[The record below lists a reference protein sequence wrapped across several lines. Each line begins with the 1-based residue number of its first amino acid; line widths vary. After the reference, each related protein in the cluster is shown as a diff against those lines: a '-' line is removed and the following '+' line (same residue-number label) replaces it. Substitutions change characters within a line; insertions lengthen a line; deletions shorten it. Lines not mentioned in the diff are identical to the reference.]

1 MDNERLSTQLVRD
14 DRVVRENRTVQE
26 DRVVRE
32 DRELTVWEPVERPL
46 KEKAIIA
53 GILAAIALVSLIFL
67 ANLASSPETY
77 QGIYTT
83 LDEKKLNVMGL
94 ATTTTA
100 ASAAISALPNDMGTP
115 IADKLV
121 DFSSY
126 FMVILAVI
134 YLEKFLLTTLGFL
147 GFGILIPVACAL
159 FAVAVFLRRG
169 TLTRVNLQRLGTKL
183 AAFGLALALVVPV
196 SVWLTDNVDD
206 TFDESLAASN
216 AAAQEATEQL
226 EESTQEQAQEDP
238 GLLGGIANAVQ
249 EGWNGLTQGAQ
260 QALDSLGEQLNT
272 MIDTLAVMI
281 VTSCLIPLLV
291 LILFLQLVKIITGL
305 DFGGAT
311 AVMGA
316 ARTKGR
322 AVARSLHRPAQ
333 KG

>member
-1 MDNERLSTQLVRD
+1 MNSLPPSADTAVET
-14 DRVVRENRTVQE
+14 
-26 DRVVRE
+26 
-32 DRELTVWEPVERPL
+32 RELVVVEPAPEPERPL

-53 GILAAIALVSLIFL
+53 AVLAAVALVSLIVF
-67 ANLASSPETY
+67 ANIASNPETY
-77 QGIYTT
+77 TGIIGT
-83 LDEKKLNVMGL
+83 LDEKKGNVMML

-159 FAVAVFLRRG
+159 FATAVFLRRG

-196 SVWLTDNVDD
+196 SVWLTDNVDA

-226 EESTQEQAQEDP
+226 EESAQEQTQEDQ

-260 QALDSLGEQLNT
+260 QELDSLGQQLNT

-322 AVARSLHRPAQ
+322 AVASSLRRPAQ

>member
-1 MDNERLSTQLVRD
+1 MDSTQLSTVTVEAGQEL
-14 DRVVRENRTVQE
+14 VVVEAQ
-26 DRVVRE
+26 
-32 DRELTVWEPVERPL
+32 PAPERPL

-53 GILAAIALVSLIFL
+53 AVLAAVALVSLIVF
-67 ANLASSPETY
+67 ANIASNPETY
-77 QGIYTT
+77 TGIIGT
-83 LDEKKLNVMGL
+83 LDEKKGNVMVL

-134 YLEKFLLTTLGFL
+134 YLEKFLLTILGFL

-169 TLTRVNLQRLGTKL
+169 TLTRGNLQRLGTKL

-196 SVWLTDNVDD
+196 SVWLTDNVDA
-206 TFDESLAASN
+206 TFDESLAAAS

-226 EESTQEQAQEDP
+226 EESTQEQTQEDA

-249 EGWNGLTQGAQ
+249 DGWNGLTQGAQ
-260 QALDSLGEQLNT
+260 QALDSLGQQLNT

>member
-1 MDNERLSTQLVRD
+1 MNSLPPSADTAVETQELV
-14 DRVVRENRTVQE
+14 VV
-26 DRVVRE
+26 
-32 DRELTVWEPVERPL
+32 EPAPEPERPL

-53 GILAAIALVSLIFL
+53 AVLAAVALVSLIVF
-67 ANLASSPETY
+67 ANIASNPETY
-77 QGIYTT
+77 TGIIGT
-83 LDEKKLNVMGL
+83 LDEKKGNVMVL

-196 SVWLTDNVDD
+196 SVWLTDNVDA

-216 AAAQEATEQL
+216 AAAQEATGQL
-226 EESTQEQAQEDP
+226 EENTQEQAQEDQ
-238 GLLGGIANAVQ
+238 GLLGGIASAVQ
-249 EGWNGLTQGAQ
+249 DGWNGLTQGAQ
-260 QALDSLGEQLNT
+260 QALDSLGQQLNT

-322 AVARSLHRPAQ
+322 AVASSLRRPASRE
-333 KG
+333 

>member
-1 MDNERLSTQLVRD
+1 MDSTQLSTVTVEAGQEL
-14 DRVVRENRTVQE
+14 VVVEAAP
-26 DRVVRE
+26 
-32 DRELTVWEPVERPL
+32 EPERPL

-53 GILAAIALVSLIFL
+53 AVLAAVALVSLIVF
-67 ANLASSPETY
+67 ANIASNPETY
-77 QGIYTT
+77 TGIIGT
-83 LDEKKLNVMGL
+83 LDEKKGNVMVL

-196 SVWLTDNVDD
+196 SVWLTDNVDA

-226 EESTQEQAQEDP
+226 EESAQEQTQEDQ
-238 GLLGGIANAVQ
+238 GLLGGIASAVQ

-260 QALDSLGEQLNT
+260 QALDSLGDQLNT

-322 AVARSLHRPAQ
+322 TVASSLRRPVQ

>member
-1 MDNERLSTQLVRD
+1 MDSTQLSTVTVEAGQEL
-14 DRVVRENRTVQE
+14 VVVEAAP
-26 DRVVRE
+26 
-32 DRELTVWEPVERPL
+32 EPERPL

-53 GILAAIALVSLIFL
+53 AVLAAVALVSLIVF
-67 ANLASSPETY
+67 ANIASNPETY
-77 QGIYTT
+77 TGIIGT
-83 LDEKKLNVMGL
+83 LDEKKGNVMVL

-196 SVWLTDNVDD
+196 SVWLTDNVDA

-226 EESTQEQAQEDP
+226 EGSAQEQTQEDQ

-249 EGWNGLTQGAQ
+249 DGWNGLTQGAQ
-260 QALDSLGEQLNT
+260 QALDSLGDQLNT

-322 AVARSLHRPAQ
+322 AVASSLRRPVQ

>member
-1 MDNERLSTQLVRD
+1 MDSTQLSTVTVEAGQEL
-14 DRVVRENRTVQE
+14 VVVEA
-26 DRVVRE
+26 
-32 DRELTVWEPVERPL
+32 EPEPERPL

-53 GILAAIALVSLIFL
+53 AVLAAVALVSLIVF
-67 ANLASSPETY
+67 ANIASNPETY
-77 QGIYTT
+77 TGIIGT
-83 LDEKKLNVMGL
+83 LDEKKGNVMVL

-196 SVWLTDNVDD
+196 SVWLTDNVDA

-226 EESTQEQAQEDP
+226 EENTQEQAQEDQ
-238 GLLGGIANAVQ
+238 GLLGGIASAVQ

-260 QALDSLGEQLNT
+260 QALDSLGDQLNT

-322 AVARSLHRPAQ
+322 AVASSLRRPAQ

>member
-1 MDNERLSTQLVRD
+1 MDSTQLSTVTVEAGQEL
-14 DRVVRENRTVQE
+14 VVMEAAP
-26 DRVVRE
+26 
-32 DRELTVWEPVERPL
+32 EPERPL

-53 GILAAIALVSLIFL
+53 AVLAAVALVSLIVF
-67 ANLASSPETY
+67 ANIASNPETY
-77 QGIYTT
+77 TGIIGT
-83 LDEKKLNVMGL
+83 LDEKKGNVMVL

-196 SVWLTDNVDD
+196 SVWLTDNVDA
-206 TFDESLAASN
+206 TFDESLAAAS

-226 EESTQEQAQEDP
+226 EENTQAAPQEDQ

-249 EGWNGLTQGAQ
+249 DGWNGLTQGAQ
-260 QALDSLGEQLNT
+260 QALDSLGDQLNT

-322 AVARSLHRPAQ
+322 SVASSLRRPASR
-333 KG
+333 G

>member
-1 MDNERLSTQLVRD
+1 MNSLPPSADTAVETQELV
-14 DRVVRENRTVQE
+14 VV
-26 DRVVRE
+26 
-32 DRELTVWEPVERPL
+32 EPAPEPERPL

-53 GILAAIALVSLIFL
+53 AVLAAVALVSLIVF
-67 ANLASSPETY
+67 ANIASNPETY
-77 QGIYTT
+77 TGIIGT
-83 LDEKKLNVMGL
+83 LDEKKGNVMVL

-196 SVWLTDNVDD
+196 SVWLTDNVDA

-226 EESTQEQAQEDP
+226 EESAQEQTQEDP
-238 GLLGGIANAVQ
+238 GLLGGIASAVQ

-260 QALDSLGEQLNT
+260 QALDSLGDQLNT

-322 AVARSLHRPAQ
+322 TVASSLRRPVQ

>member
-1 MDNERLSTQLVRD
+1 MNSLPPSADTAVET
-14 DRVVRENRTVQE
+14 
-26 DRVVRE
+26 
-32 DRELTVWEPVERPL
+32 RELVVVEAAPEPERPL

-53 GILAAIALVSLIFL
+53 AVLAAVALVSLIVF
-67 ANLASSPETY
+67 ANIASNPETY
-77 QGIYTT
+77 TGIIGT
-83 LDEKKLNVMGL
+83 LDEKKSNVMVL

-196 SVWLTDNVDD
+196 SVWLTDNVDA

-226 EESTQEQAQEDP
+226 EESAQAAPQEDQ
-238 GLLGGIANAVQ
+238 GLLGGIASAVQ

-260 QALDSLGEQLNT
+260 QALDSLGDQLNT

-322 AVARSLHRPAQ
+322 AVASSLRRPVQ

>member
-1 MDNERLSTQLVRD
+1 MDSTQLSTVTVEAGQEL
-14 DRVVRENRTVQE
+14 VVVEAAP
-26 DRVVRE
+26 
-32 DRELTVWEPVERPL
+32 EPERPL

-53 GILAAIALVSLIFL
+53 AVLAAVALVSLIVF
-67 ANLASSPETY
+67 ANIASNPETY
-77 QGIYTT
+77 TGIIGT
-83 LDEKKLNVMGL
+83 LDEKKGNVMVL

-196 SVWLTDNVDD
+196 SVWLTDNVDA
-206 TFDESLAASN
+206 TFDESLAAAS

-226 EESTQEQAQEDP
+226 EENTQEQAQEDQ

-260 QALDSLGEQLNT
+260 QALDSLGQQLNT

-322 AVARSLHRPAQ
+322 TVASSLRRPVQ

>member
-1 MDNERLSTQLVRD
+1 MNSLPPSADTAVETQELV
-14 DRVVRENRTVQE
+14 VV
-26 DRVVRE
+26 
-32 DRELTVWEPVERPL
+32 EPAPEPERPL

-53 GILAAIALVSLIFL
+53 AVLAAVALVSLIVF
-67 ANLASSPETY
+67 ANIASNPETY
-77 QGIYTT
+77 TGIIGT
-83 LDEKKLNVMGL
+83 LDEKKGNVMML

-196 SVWLTDNVDD
+196 SVWLTDNVDA
-206 TFDESLAASN
+206 TFDESLAAAS

-226 EESTQEQAQEDP
+226 EENTQAAPQEDQ
-238 GLLGGIANAVQ
+238 GLLGGIASAVQ

-260 QALDSLGEQLNT
+260 QALDSLGQQLNT

-322 AVARSLHRPAQ
+322 AVASSLRRPASRE
-333 KG
+333 

>member
-1 MDNERLSTQLVRD
+1 MNSLPPSADTAVET
-14 DRVVRENRTVQE
+14 
-26 DRVVRE
+26 
-32 DRELTVWEPVERPL
+32 RELVVVEPAPEPERPL

-53 GILAAIALVSLIFL
+53 AVLAAVALVSLIVF
-67 ANLASSPETY
+67 ANIASNPETY
-77 QGIYTT
+77 TGIIGT
-83 LDEKKLNVMGL
+83 LDEKKGNVMML

-196 SVWLTDNVDD
+196 SVWLTDNVDA
-206 TFDESLAASN
+206 TFDESLAAAS

-226 EESTQEQAQEDP
+226 EENTQEQAQEDQ

-249 EGWNGLTQGAQ
+249 DGWNGLTQGAQ
-260 QALDSLGEQLNT
+260 QALDSLGQQLNT

-322 AVARSLHRPAQ
+322 AVASSLRRPVQ

>member
-1 MDNERLSTQLVRD
+1 MNSLPPSADTAVET
-14 DRVVRENRTVQE
+14 
-26 DRVVRE
+26 
-32 DRELTVWEPVERPL
+32 RELVVVEPAPEPERPL

-53 GILAAIALVSLIFL
+53 AVLAAVALVSLIVF
-67 ANLASSPETY
+67 ANIASNPETY
-77 QGIYTT
+77 TGIIGT
-83 LDEKKLNVMGL
+83 LDEKKGNVMVL

-196 SVWLTDNVDD
+196 SVWLTDNVDA
-206 TFDESLAASN
+206 TFDESLAAAS

-226 EESTQEQAQEDP
+226 EENTQEQAQEDQ
-238 GLLGGIANAVQ
+238 GLLGGIASAVQ

-260 QALDSLGEQLNT
+260 QALDSLGDQLNT

-322 AVARSLHRPAQ
+322 AVASSLRRPVQ

>member
-1 MDNERLSTQLVRD
+1 M
-14 DRVVRENRTVQE
+14 
-26 DRVVRE
+26 
-32 DRELTVWEPVERPL
+32 
-46 KEKAIIA
+46 
-53 GILAAIALVSLIFL
+53 LAAVALVSLIVF
-67 ANLASSPETY
+67 ANIASNPETY
-77 QGIYTT
+77 TGIIGT
-83 LDEKKLNVMGL
+83 LDEKKGNVMVL

-196 SVWLTDNVDD
+196 SVWLTDNVDA
-206 TFDESLAASN
+206 TFDESLAAAS

-226 EESTQEQAQEDP
+226 EENTQAAPQEDQ

-249 EGWNGLTQGAQ
+249 DGWNGLTQGAQ
-260 QALDSLGEQLNT
+260 QALDSLGDQLNT

-322 AVARSLHRPAQ
+322 AVASSLRRPVQ

>member
-1 MDNERLSTQLVRD
+1 MDSTQLSTVTVEAGQEL
-14 DRVVRENRTVQE
+14 VVVEA
-26 DRVVRE
+26 
-32 DRELTVWEPVERPL
+32 EPAPERPL

-53 GILAAIALVSLIFL
+53 AVLAAVALVSLIVF
-67 ANLASSPETY
+67 ANIASNPETY
-77 QGIYTT
+77 TGIIGT
-83 LDEKKLNVMGL
+83 LDEKKGNVMVL

-196 SVWLTDNVDD
+196 SVWLTDNVDA
-206 TFDESLAASN
+206 TFDESLAAAS

-226 EESTQEQAQEDP
+226 EENTQEQAQEDQ
-238 GLLGGIANAVQ
+238 GLLGGIASAVQ

-260 QALDSLGEQLNT
+260 QALDSLGDQLNT

-322 AVARSLHRPAQ
+322 AVASSLRRPVQ

>member
-1 MDNERLSTQLVRD
+1 MDSTQLSTVTVEAGQEL
-14 DRVVRENRTVQE
+14 VVVEAQ
-26 DRVVRE
+26 
-32 DRELTVWEPVERPL
+32 PAPERPL

-53 GILAAIALVSLIFL
+53 AVLAAVALVSLIVF
-67 ANLASSPETY
+67 ANIASNPETY
-77 QGIYTT
+77 TGIIGT
-83 LDEKKLNVMGL
+83 LDEKKGNVMML

-196 SVWLTDNVDD
+196 SVWLTNNVDA
-206 TFDESLAASN
+206 TFDESLAAAS

-226 EESTQEQAQEDP
+226 EESTQEQTQEDQ

-249 EGWNGLTQGAQ
+249 DGWNGLTQGAQ
-260 QALDSLGEQLNT
+260 QALDSLGQQLNT

-322 AVARSLHRPAQ
+322 AVASSLRRPVSR
-333 KG
+333 K

>member
-1 MDNERLSTQLVRD
+1 MNSLPPSADTAVET
-14 DRVVRENRTVQE
+14 
-26 DRVVRE
+26 
-32 DRELTVWEPVERPL
+32 RELVVVEAAPEPERPL

-53 GILAAIALVSLIFL
+53 AVNAAVALVSLIVF
-67 ANLASSPETY
+67 ANIASNPETY
-77 QGIYTT
+77 TGIIGT
-83 LDEKKLNVMGL
+83 LDEKKSNVMVL

-196 SVWLTDNVDD
+196 SVWLTDNVDA

-226 EESTQEQAQEDP
+226 EESAQEQTQEDP
-238 GLLGGIANAVQ
+238 GLLGGIASAVQ

-260 QALDSLGEQLNT
+260 QALDSLGDQLNT

-322 AVARSLHRPAQ
+322 AVASSLRRPVQ

>member
-1 MDNERLSTQLVRD
+1 MDSTQLSTVTVEAGQEL
-14 DRVVRENRTVQE
+14 VVVEAAP
-26 DRVVRE
+26 
-32 DRELTVWEPVERPL
+32 EPERPL

-53 GILAAIALVSLIFL
+53 AVLAAVALVSLIVF
-67 ANLASSPETY
+67 ANIASNPETY
-77 QGIYTT
+77 TGIIGT
-83 LDEKKLNVMGL
+83 LDEKKSNVMVL

-196 SVWLTDNVDD
+196 SVWLTDNVDA
-206 TFDESLAASN
+206 TFDESLAAAS

-226 EESTQEQAQEDP
+226 EENTQAAPQEDQ

-249 EGWNGLTQGAQ
+249 DGWNGLTQGAQ
-260 QALDSLGEQLNT
+260 QALDSLGDQLNT

-322 AVARSLHRPAQ
+322 AVASSLRRPVQ

>member
-1 MDNERLSTQLVRD
+1 MDSTQLSTVTVEAGQEL
-14 DRVVRENRTVQE
+14 VVVEAAP
-26 DRVVRE
+26 
-32 DRELTVWEPVERPL
+32 EPERPL

-53 GILAAIALVSLIFL
+53 AVLAAVAFVSLIVF
-67 ANLASSPETY
+67 ANIASNPETY
-77 QGIYTT
+77 TGIIGT
-83 LDEKKLNVMGL
+83 LDEKKGNVMVL

-196 SVWLTDNVDD
+196 SVWLTDNVDA

-226 EESTQEQAQEDP
+226 EENTQEQAQEDQ

-249 EGWNGLTQGAQ
+249 DGWNGLTQGAQ

-281 VTSCLIPLLV
+281 VTSSCL
-291 LILFLQLVKIITGL
+291 
-305 DFGGAT
+305 
-311 AVMGA
+311 
-316 ARTKGR
+316 
-322 AVARSLHRPAQ
+322 SCSCSS
-333 KG
+333 

>member
-1 MDNERLSTQLVRD
+1 MDSTQLSTVTVEAGQEL
-14 DRVVRENRTVQE
+14 VVVEAQ
-26 DRVVRE
+26 
-32 DRELTVWEPVERPL
+32 PAPERPL

-53 GILAAIALVSLIFL
+53 AVLAAVALVSLIVF
-67 ANLASSPETY
+67 ANIASNPETY
-77 QGIYTT
+77 TGIIGT
-83 LDEKKLNVMGL
+83 LDEKKGNVMVL

-196 SVWLTDNVDD
+196 SVWLTNNVDA
-206 TFDESLAASN
+206 TFDESLAAAS

-226 EESTQEQAQEDP
+226 EESTQEQTQEDQ

-249 EGWNGLTQGAQ
+249 DGWNGLTQGAQ
-260 QALDSLGEQLNT
+260 QALDSLGQQLNT

-322 AVARSLHRPAQ
+322 AVASSLRRPVSR
-333 KG
+333 K

>member
-1 MDNERLSTQLVRD
+1 MDSTQLSTVTVEAGQEL
-14 DRVVRENRTVQE
+14 VVVEAAP
-26 DRVVRE
+26 
-32 DRELTVWEPVERPL
+32 EPERPL

-53 GILAAIALVSLIFL
+53 AVLAAVALVSLIVF
-67 ANLASSPETY
+67 ANIASNPETY
-77 QGIYTT
+77 TGIIGT
-83 LDEKKLNVMGL
+83 LDEKKGNVMVL

-196 SVWLTDNVDD
+196 SVWLTDNVDA
-206 TFDESLAASN
+206 TFDESLSAAS

-226 EESTQEQAQEDP
+226 EESAQEQTQEDP
-238 GLLGGIANAVQ
+238 GLLGGIASAVQ

-260 QALDSLGEQLNT
+260 QALDSLGDQLNT

-322 AVARSLHRPAQ
+322 TVASSLRRPVQ

>member
-1 MDNERLSTQLVRD
+1 MDSTQLSTVTVEAGQEL
-14 DRVVRENRTVQE
+14 VVVEAAP
-26 DRVVRE
+26 
-32 DRELTVWEPVERPL
+32 EPERPL

-53 GILAAIALVSLIFL
+53 AVLAAVALVSLIVF
-67 ANLASSPETY
+67 ANIASNPETY
-77 QGIYTT
+77 TGIIGT
-83 LDEKKLNVMGL
+83 LDEKKGNVMVL

-196 SVWLTDNVDD
+196 SVWLTDNVDA

-226 EESTQEQAQEDP
+226 EENTQAAPQEDQ
-238 GLLGGIANAVQ
+238 GLLGGIASAVQ

-260 QALDSLGEQLNT
+260 QALDSLGQQLNT

-322 AVARSLHRPAQ
+322 AVASSLRRPVQ

>member
-1 MDNERLSTQLVRD
+1 MDSTQLSTVTVEAGQEL
-14 DRVVRENRTVQE
+14 VVVEAAP
-26 DRVVRE
+26 
-32 DRELTVWEPVERPL
+32 EPERPL

-53 GILAAIALVSLIFL
+53 AVLAAVALVSLIVF
-67 ANLASSPETY
+67 ANIASNPETY
-77 QGIYTT
+77 TGIIGT
-83 LDEKKLNVMGL
+83 LDEKKGNVMML

-147 GFGILIPVACAL
+147 GFGILIPVAGAL

-196 SVWLTDNVDD
+196 SVWLTDNVDA

-226 EESTQEQAQEDP
+226 EESAQAAPQEDQ
-238 GLLGGIANAVQ
+238 GLLGGIASAVQ

-260 QALDSLGEQLNT
+260 QALDSLGDQLNT

-322 AVARSLHRPAQ
+322 AVASSLRRPAQ

>member
-1 MDNERLSTQLVRD
+1 MDSTQLSTVTVEAGQEL
-14 DRVVRENRTVQE
+14 VVVEA
-26 DRVVRE
+26 
-32 DRELTVWEPVERPL
+32 EPAPERPL

-53 GILAAIALVSLIFL
+53 AVLAAVALVSLIVF
-67 ANLASSPETY
+67 ANIASNPETY
-77 QGIYTT
+77 TGIIGT
-83 LDEKKLNVMGL
+83 LDEKKGNVMVL

-196 SVWLTDNVDD
+196 SVWLTDNVDA

-226 EESTQEQAQEDP
+226 EESAQEQTQEDQ

-249 EGWNGLTQGAQ
+249 DGWNGLTQGAQ
-260 QALDSLGEQLNT
+260 QALDSLGDQLNT

-322 AVARSLHRPAQ
+322 AVASSLRRPVQ

>member
-1 MDNERLSTQLVRD
+1 MNSLPPSADTAVET
-14 DRVVRENRTVQE
+14 
-26 DRVVRE
+26 
-32 DRELTVWEPVERPL
+32 RELVVVEPAPEPERPL

-53 GILAAIALVSLIFL
+53 AVLAAVALVSLIVF
-67 ANLASSPETY
+67 ANIASNPETY
-77 QGIYTT
+77 TGIIGT
-83 LDEKKLNVMGL
+83 LDEKKGNVMVL

-196 SVWLTDNVDD
+196 SVWLTDNVDA
-206 TFDESLAASN
+206 TFDESLAAAS

-226 EESTQEQAQEDP
+226 EENTQEQTQKDQ
-238 GLLGGIANAVQ
+238 GLLGGIASAVQ

-260 QALDSLGEQLNT
+260 QALDSLGDQLNT

-322 AVARSLHRPAQ
+322 AVASSLRRPASRE
-333 KG
+333 

>member
-1 MDNERLSTQLVRD
+1 MDSTQLSTVTVEAGQEL
-14 DRVVRENRTVQE
+14 VVVEAAP
-26 DRVVRE
+26 
-32 DRELTVWEPVERPL
+32 EPERPL

-53 GILAAIALVSLIFL
+53 AVLAAVALVSLIVF
-67 ANLASSPETY
+67 ANIASNPETY
-77 QGIYTT
+77 TGIIGT
-83 LDEKKLNVMGL
+83 LDEKKGNVMVL

-196 SVWLTDNVDD
+196 SVWLTDNVDA
-206 TFDESLAASN
+206 TFDESLAAAS

-226 EESTQEQAQEDP
+226 EENTQEQAQEDQ
-238 GLLGGIANAVQ
+238 GLLGGIASAVQ

-260 QALDSLGEQLNT
+260 QALDSLGDQLNT

-322 AVARSLHRPAQ
+322 AVASSLRRPVQ
-333 KG
+333 KD

>member
-1 MDNERLSTQLVRD
+1 MDSTQLSTVTVEAGQEL
-14 DRVVRENRTVQE
+14 VVVEAAP
-26 DRVVRE
+26 
-32 DRELTVWEPVERPL
+32 EPERPL

-53 GILAAIALVSLIFL
+53 AVLAAVALVSLIVF
-67 ANLASSPETY
+67 ANIASNPETY
-77 QGIYTT
+77 TGIIGT
-83 LDEKKLNVMGL
+83 LDEKKGNVMVL

-196 SVWLTDNVDD
+196 SVWLTDNVDA

-226 EESTQEQAQEDP
+226 EENTQEQAQEDQ
-238 GLLGGIANAVQ
+238 GLLGGIASAVQ

-260 QALDSLGEQLNT
+260 QALDSLGDQLNT

-322 AVARSLHRPAQ
+322 AVASSLRRPAQ

>member
-1 MDNERLSTQLVRD
+1 MNSLPPSADTAVET
-14 DRVVRENRTVQE
+14 
-26 DRVVRE
+26 
-32 DRELTVWEPVERPL
+32 RELVVVEPAPEPERPL

-53 GILAAIALVSLIFL
+53 AVLAAVALVSLIVF
-67 ANLASSPETY
+67 ANIASNPETY
-77 QGIYTT
+77 TGIIGT
-83 LDEKKLNVMGL
+83 LDEKKGNVMVL

-196 SVWLTDNVDD
+196 SVWLTDNVDA

-226 EESTQEQAQEDP
+226 EESAQEQTQEDQ

-249 EGWNGLTQGAQ
+249 DGWNGLTQGAQ
-260 QALDSLGEQLNT
+260 QALDSLGDQLNT

-322 AVARSLHRPAQ
+322 AVASSLRRPVQ

>member
-1 MDNERLSTQLVRD
+1 MDSTQLSTVTVEAGQEL
-14 DRVVRENRTVQE
+14 VVVEA
-26 DRVVRE
+26 
-32 DRELTVWEPVERPL
+32 EPAPERPL

-53 GILAAIALVSLIFL
+53 AVLAAVALVSLIVF
-67 ANLASSPETY
+67 ANIASNPETY
-77 QGIYTT
+77 TGIIGT
-83 LDEKKLNVMGL
+83 LDEKKGNVMML

-196 SVWLTDNVDD
+196 SVWLTDNVDA
-206 TFDESLAASN
+206 TFDESLAAAS

-226 EESTQEQAQEDP
+226 EENTQEQTQKDQ

-260 QALDSLGEQLNT
+260 QALDSLGDQLNT

-322 AVARSLHRPAQ
+322 AVASSLRRPASRE
-333 KG
+333 

>member
-1 MDNERLSTQLVRD
+1 MDSTQLSTVTVD
-14 DRVVRENRTVQE
+14 AGQELVVVEA
-26 DRVVRE
+26 
-32 DRELTVWEPVERPL
+32 EPVPERPL

-53 GILAAIALVSLIFL
+53 AVLAAVALVSLLVF
-67 ANLASSPETY
+67 ANIASNPETY
-77 QGIYTT
+77 TGIIDT
-83 LDEKKLNVMGL
+83 LDEKKGNVMML

-115 IADKLV
+115 IAEKLV

-147 GFGILIPVACAL
+147 GFGILVPAACAL

-196 SVWLTDNVDD
+196 SVWLTDNVDA

-226 EESTQEQAQEDP
+226 EESTQEQAQEDT

-272 MIDTLAVMI
+272 MIDTMAVMI

>member
-1 MDNERLSTQLVRD
+1 MDSTQLSTVTVEAGQEL
-14 DRVVRENRTVQE
+14 VVVEAAP
-26 DRVVRE
+26 
-32 DRELTVWEPVERPL
+32 EPERPL

-53 GILAAIALVSLIFL
+53 AVLAAVALVSLIVF
-67 ANLASSPETY
+67 ANIASNPETY
-77 QGIYTT
+77 TGIIGT
-83 LDEKKLNVMGL
+83 LDEKKGNVMVL

-196 SVWLTDNVDD
+196 SVWLTDNVDA

-226 EESTQEQAQEDP
+226 EENTQEQAQEDQ
-238 GLLGGIANAVQ
+238 GLLGGIASAVQ

-260 QALDSLGEQLNT
+260 QALDSLGDQLNT

-322 AVARSLHRPAQ
+322 AVASSLRRPVQ

>member
-1 MDNERLSTQLVRD
+1 MDSTQLSTVTVEAGQEL
-14 DRVVRENRTVQE
+14 VVVEAAP
-26 DRVVRE
+26 
-32 DRELTVWEPVERPL
+32 EPERAL

-53 GILAAIALVSLIFL
+53 AVLAAVALVSLIVF
-67 ANLASSPETY
+67 ANIASNPETY
-77 QGIYTT
+77 TGIIGT
-83 LDEKKLNVMGL
+83 LDEKKGNVMVL

-196 SVWLTDNVDD
+196 SVWLTDNVDA

-226 EESTQEQAQEDP
+226 EESAQEQTQEDP
-238 GLLGGIANAVQ
+238 GLLGGIASAVQ

-260 QALDSLGEQLNT
+260 QALDSLGDQLNT

-322 AVARSLHRPAQ
+322 TVASSLRRPTQ

>member
-1 MDNERLSTQLVRD
+1 MDSTQLSTVTVEAGQEL
-14 DRVVRENRTVQE
+14 VVVEA
-26 DRVVRE
+26 
-32 DRELTVWEPVERPL
+32 EPAPERPL

-53 GILAAIALVSLIFL
+53 AVLAAVALVSLIVF
-67 ANLASSPETY
+67 ANIASNPETY
-77 QGIYTT
+77 TGIIGT
-83 LDEKKLNVMGL
+83 LDEKKGNVMVL

-196 SVWLTDNVDD
+196 SVWLTDNVDA

-226 EESTQEQAQEDP
+226 EESAQEQTQEDQ
-238 GLLGGIANAVQ
+238 GLLGGIASAVQ
-249 EGWNGLTQGAQ
+249 DGWNGLTQGAQ
-260 QALDSLGEQLNT
+260 QALDSLGDQLNT

-322 AVARSLHRPAQ
+322 AVASSLRRPVQ

>member
-1 MDNERLSTQLVRD
+1 MV
-14 DRVVRENRTVQE
+14 
-26 DRVVRE
+26 
-32 DRELTVWEPVERPL
+32 P
-46 KEKAIIA
+46 
-53 GILAAIALVSLIFL
+53 
-67 ANLASSPETY
+67 
-77 QGIYTT
+77 
-83 LDEKKLNVMGL
+83 

-196 SVWLTDNVDD
+196 SVWLTDNVDA

-226 EESTQEQAQEDP
+226 EESAQEQTQEDQ
-238 GLLGGIANAVQ
+238 GLLGGIASAVQ
-249 EGWNGLTQGAQ
+249 DGWNGLTQGAQ
-260 QALDSLGEQLNT
+260 QALDSLGDQLNT

-322 AVARSLHRPAQ
+322 AVASSLRRPTQ

>member
-1 MDNERLSTQLVRD
+1 MDSTQLSTVTVEAGQEL
-14 DRVVRENRTVQE
+14 VVVEA
-26 DRVVRE
+26 
-32 DRELTVWEPVERPL
+32 EPAPERPL

-53 GILAAIALVSLIFL
+53 AVLAAVALVSLIVF
-67 ANLASSPETY
+67 ANIASNPETY
-77 QGIYTT
+77 TGIIGT
-83 LDEKKLNVMGL
+83 LDEKKGNVMML

-196 SVWLTDNVDD
+196 SVWLTDNVDA

-226 EESTQEQAQEDP
+226 EESAQEQTQEDQ

-249 EGWNGLTQGAQ
+249 DGWNGLTQGAQ
-260 QALDSLGEQLNT
+260 QALDSLGDQLNT

-322 AVARSLHRPAQ
+322 AVASSLRRPAQ

>member
-1 MDNERLSTQLVRD
+1 MDSTQLSTVTVEAGQEL
-14 DRVVRENRTVQE
+14 VVVEA
-26 DRVVRE
+26 
-32 DRELTVWEPVERPL
+32 EPAPERPL

-53 GILAAIALVSLIFL
+53 AVLAAVALVSLIVF
-67 ANLASSPETY
+67 ANIASNPETY
-77 QGIYTT
+77 TGIIGT
-83 LDEKKLNVMGL
+83 LDEKKGNVMVL

-196 SVWLTDNVDD
+196 SVWLTDNVDA

-226 EESTQEQAQEDP
+226 EESAQAAPQEDQ

-249 EGWNGLTQGAQ
+249 DGWNGLTQSAQ
-260 QALDSLGEQLNT
+260 QALDSLGDQLNT

-322 AVARSLHRPAQ
+322 AVASSLRRPVQ

>member
-1 MDNERLSTQLVRD
+1 MNSLPPSADTAVET
-14 DRVVRENRTVQE
+14 
-26 DRVVRE
+26 
-32 DRELTVWEPVERPL
+32 RELVVVEAAPEPERPL

-53 GILAAIALVSLIFL
+53 AVLAAVALVSLIVF
-67 ANLASSPETY
+67 ANIASNPETY
-77 QGIYTT
+77 TGIIGT
-83 LDEKKLNVMGL
+83 LDEKKGNVMML

-196 SVWLTDNVDD
+196 SVWLTDNVDA
-206 TFDESLAASN
+206 TFDESLAAAS

-226 EESTQEQAQEDP
+226 EENTQEQAQEDQ
-238 GLLGGIANAVQ
+238 GLLGGIASAVQ

-260 QALDSLGEQLNT
+260 QALDSLGDQLNT

-322 AVARSLHRPAQ
+322 AVASSLRRPVQ

>member
-1 MDNERLSTQLVRD
+1 MDSTQLSTVTVEAGQEL
-14 DRVVRENRTVQE
+14 VVVEAAP
-26 DRVVRE
+26 
-32 DRELTVWEPVERPL
+32 EPERPL

-53 GILAAIALVSLIFL
+53 AVLAAVALVSLIVF
-67 ANLASSPETY
+67 ANIASNPETY
-77 QGIYTT
+77 TGIIGT
-83 LDEKKLNVMGL
+83 LDEKKGNVMVL

-196 SVWLTDNVDD
+196 SVWLTDNVDA

-226 EESTQEQAQEDP
+226 EENTQEQTQEDQ
-238 GLLGGIANAVQ
+238 GLLGGIASAVQ

-260 QALDSLGEQLNT
+260 QALDTLGDQLNT

-322 AVARSLHRPAQ
+322 AVASSLRRPAQ

>member
-1 MDNERLSTQLVRD
+1 MDSTQLSTVTVEAGQEL
-14 DRVVRENRTVQE
+14 VVVEAAP
-26 DRVVRE
+26 
-32 DRELTVWEPVERPL
+32 EPERPL

-53 GILAAIALVSLIFL
+53 AVLAAVALVSLIVF
-67 ANLASSPETY
+67 ANIASNPETY
-77 QGIYTT
+77 TGIIGT
-83 LDEKKLNVMGL
+83 LDEKKGNVMVL

-196 SVWLTDNVDD
+196 SVWLTDNVDA
-206 TFDESLAASN
+206 TFDESLAAAS

-226 EESTQEQAQEDP
+226 EENTQEQTQEDQ
-238 GLLGGIANAVQ
+238 GLLGGIASAVQ

-260 QALDSLGEQLNT
+260 QALDSLGQQLNT